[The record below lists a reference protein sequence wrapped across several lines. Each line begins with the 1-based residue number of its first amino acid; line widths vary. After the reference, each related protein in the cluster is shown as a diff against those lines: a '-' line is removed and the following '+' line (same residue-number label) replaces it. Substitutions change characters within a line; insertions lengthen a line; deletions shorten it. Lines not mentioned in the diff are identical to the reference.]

1 MSALPTIPNFVLG
14 EELGKGGMSRVYLAN
29 QLQPKRAVAI
39 KVVSPGKS
47 STPGVLESLQQEGN
61 LIASLNHDNII
72 TIFVCGVIDAHF
84 FMAMELLR
92 GGDLSQRIKRGMSEA
107 EAVAVMLQIGS
118 ALEHAHEQDILHRDI
133 KPENVMFHK
142 NGKAVLVDFGIA
154 KSKNTQS
161 AFTLAGTIAG
171 TPHYMSPEHCT
182 GESVDQ
188 RSDLYA
194 MGVLFYEMLTGH
206 KVFRDS
212 STSVSIAM
220 AHVYNPPPQLPP
232 QFERYS
238 PIVQRL
244 LKKIPGERYQNA
256 GEMLED
262 LRQLSAMPKGSNV
275 NLSQQVPGLSQ
286 VMVWLGWDARGADGN
301 EFDLDASAFLTTTD
315 GKVRADTDF
324 IFYNNKV
331 SSDGSV
337 RHTGDNLTGG
347 PGVVNAG
354 AGEELQ
360 VDLTKVPPDIAKIAF
375 AVTIH
380 EGKARGQTFGQV
392 SNATIRVANQAD
404 NKELARYNLSGDV
417 SNETA
422 MIVGEL
428 YRAASEW
435 RFRAVGQ
442 GFRGG
447 LGELARYYGVDVD

>member
-1 MSALPTIPNFVLG
+1 MPALPSIPNFVLG

-61 LIASLNHDNII
+61 LIASLSHDNII
-72 TIFVCGVIDAHF
+72 TIYVCGVVDAHF

-92 GGDLSQRIKRGMSEA
+92 GGDLAQRIKQGLSEA
-107 EAVAVMLQIGS
+107 EALAVMLQIGS

-142 NGKAVLVDFGIA
+142 NGKSVLVDFGIA
-154 KSKNTQS
+154 KAKNTQS
-161 AFTLAGTIAG
+161 AFTLAGNIVG

-182 GESVDQ
+182 GALVDQ

-194 MGVLFYEMLTGH
+194 MGVLFYEMLTGQ
-206 KVFRDS
+206 KVFSDS
-212 STSVSIAM
+212 ATSVSIAM
-220 AHVYNPPPQLPP
+220 AHIYNPPPELPAK
-232 QFERYS
+232 FVRYS

-244 LKKIPGERYQNA
+244 LKKNPAERYQNA
-256 GEMLED
+256 SEMLED

-286 VMVWLGWDARGADGN
+286 VMVWLGWDARGTDGS
-301 EFDLDASAFLTTTD
+301 EFDLDASAFLTTIE

-337 RHTGDNLTGG
+337 RHAGDNLTGG
-347 PGVVNAG
+347 PGVINAG
-354 AGEELQ
+354 VGEQLQ

-380 EGKARGQTFGQV
+380 EGKARRQTFGQV
-392 SNATIRVANQAD
+392 SNATIRISNLAD

-428 YRAASEW
+428 YRASSEW